1 MLPTQQQVAARVKK
15 KSMSY
20 GKGVL
25 LSLKRLITNN
35 MKNYSFCI
43 TLFCWLFVACS
54 QPQIEITFKE
64 FTNDTVIIC
73 HCPLK
78 NYSTL
83 RGDKDLSIIY
93 DTLLM
98 QNGIINL
105 IPDKQPS
112 LYVISLN
119 ERPAHPIRMA
129 IYPNDRI
136 HIDILRTEYNLQ
148 CRATGSEM
156 AEGITDYMQTLRPI
170 NERIDS
176 LCLLL
181 EASPSD
187 TRLLRP
193 YNQLF
198 DQRRLES
205 ARWIREHSSSPA
217 AGIIL
222 RYAPLDS
229 IPALCDVLDMKILHS
244 ELSPLI
250 EKLKDNACRYIST
263 MQDREKIKQ
272 GAKAPDFTLC
282 DPQGKDWKLS
292 QLQGKWVVLDFWGTW
307 CGYCL
312 QGIPEMKKYESK
324 YREQCTF
331 VSIDCQDT
339 RETWIAALEEYRMP
353 WLQLYNPS
361 TCNADKDL
369 SMVYGILGFPTKLI
383 ITPGGYIHEI
393 FVGEDLAFYDAL
405 DQLFK

>member
-1 MLPTQQQVAARVKK
+1 M
-15 KSMSY
+15 
-20 GKGVL
+20 
-25 LSLKRLITNN
+25 
-35 MKNYSFCI
+35 
-43 TLFCWLFVACS
+43 
-54 QPQIEITFKE
+54 
-64 FTNDTVIIC
+64 
-73 HCPLK
+73 
-78 NYSTL
+78 
-83 RGDKDLSIIY
+83 SIIY

-98 QNGIINL
+98 QNGIISL

-112 LYVISLN
+112 LYVVSLN

-136 HIDILRTEYNLQ
+136 DMDIVRTEYNFQ

-156 AEGITDYMQTLRPI
+156 VEGITDYMQTLRPT
-170 NERIDS
+170 NDRIDS
-176 LCLLL
+176 LFLLL

-187 TRLLRP
+187 THLLRQ

-205 ARWIREHSSSPA
+205 ARWIREHSSNPA

-229 IPALCDVLDMKILHS
+229 IPALCNILDETILQS

-250 EKLKDNACRYIST
+250 EKRKDNACRYIST
-263 MQDREKIKQ
+263 MQNREKIRQ
-272 GAKAPDFTLC
+272 GVKAPDFTLC
-282 DPQGKDWKLS
+282 DPQGKEWTLS

-331 VSIDCQDT
+331 VGIVCQDT

-353 WLQLYNPS
+353 WLQLYNLGK
-361 TCNADKDL
+361 NDGGKDL
-369 SMVYGILGFPTKLI
+369 SMVYGILGFPTKFI
-383 ITPGGYIHEI
+383 ITPEGYIHEI
-393 FVGEDLAFYDAL
+393 FEGEDFAFYDTL

>member
-1 MLPTQQQVAARVKK
+1 M
-15 KSMSY
+15 
-20 GKGVL
+20 
-25 LSLKRLITNN
+25 
-35 MKNYSFCI
+35 
-43 TLFCWLFVACS
+43 
-54 QPQIEITFKE
+54 
-64 FTNDTVIIC
+64 
-73 HCPLK
+73 
-78 NYSTL
+78 
-83 RGDKDLSIIY
+83 SIIY

-98 QNGIINL
+98 QNGIISL

-112 LYVISLN
+112 LYVVSLN

-136 HIDILRTEYNLQ
+136 DMDIVRTEYNFQ
-148 CRATGSEM
+148 SRATGSEM
-156 AEGITDYMQTLRPI
+156 VEGITDYMQTLRPT
-170 NERIDS
+170 NDRIDS
-176 LCLLL
+176 LFLLL

-187 TRLLRP
+187 THLLRQ

-205 ARWIREHSSSPA
+205 ARWIREHSSNPA

-229 IPALCDVLDMKILHS
+229 IPALCNILDEKILQS

-250 EKLKDNACRYIST
+250 EKCKDNACRYIST
-263 MQDREKIKQ
+263 MQDREKIRQ
-272 GAKAPDFTLC
+272 GVKAPDFTLC
-282 DPQGKDWKLS
+282 DPQGKEWTLS

-331 VSIDCQDT
+331 VGIVCQDT

-353 WLQLYNPS
+353 WLQLYNPGK
-361 TCNADKDL
+361 NDGGKDL
-369 SMVYGILGFPTKLI
+369 SMVYGILGFPTKFI
-383 ITPGGYIHEI
+383 ITPEGYIHEI
-393 FVGEDLAFYDAL
+393 FEGEDSAFYDTL

>member
-1 MLPTQQQVAARVKK
+1 M
-15 KSMSY
+15 KSY
-20 GKGVL
+20 
-25 LSLKRLITNN
+25 
-35 MKNYSFCI
+35 YFCI

-54 QPQIEITFKE
+54 RPQIEITFRG
-64 FTNDTVIIC
+64 FSNDTVIIC

-83 RGDKDLSIIY
+83 GGDNDLSIIY

-98 QNGIINL
+98 QNGIISL

-112 LYVISLN
+112 LYVVSLN

-136 HIDILRTEYNLQ
+136 DMDIVRTEYNFQ
-148 CRATGSEM
+148 SRATGSEM
-156 AEGITDYMQTLRPI
+156 VEGITDYMQTLRPT
-170 NERIDS
+170 NDRIDS
-176 LCLLL
+176 LYLLL

-187 TRLLRP
+187 TYLLRQ

-205 ARWIREHSSSPA
+205 ARWIREHSSNPA

-229 IPALCDVLDMKILHS
+229 IPALCNILDEKILQS

-250 EKLKDNACRYIST
+250 EKCKDNACRYIST
-263 MQDREKIKQ
+263 MQNREKIRQ
-272 GAKAPDFTLC
+272 GVKAPDFTLC
-282 DPQGKDWKLS
+282 DPQGKEWTLS

-331 VSIDCQDT
+331 VGIVCQDT

-361 TCNADKDL
+361 KNDGGKDL
-369 SMVYGILGFPTKLI
+369 SMVYGILGFPTKFI
-383 ITPGGYIHEI
+383 ITPEGYIHEI
-393 FVGEDLAFYDAL
+393 FEREDSALYDTL